1 MSLRARLV
9 AVLLMVA
16 VLGLAVAGSAT
27 FVLQRSF
34 LLDRVD
40 EQLDDARIPARTALL
55 ADAANDAAAGAGNSA
70 RRSLPS
76 GAYAE
81 VRNRNGST
89 RINATYSLSG
99 DSDAAPALPDQLPG
113 SGAAGS
119 RERFTAGAVEGG
131 GDFRV
136 LAESLPRGGT
146 LIVAM
151 PLDEVHDTLRRLLVA
166 EILVAAAVV
175 GALSAMS
182 WWLVGVGLRPLR
194 RISQTAGAIADGDI
208 GVLVDHQP
216 VVSTVE
222 IGAVRI
228 NENDERHVYATSD
241 GFFKVSENLVQILV
255 EEAVPA
261 GEIDVEDAD
270 NRVEQAENELSEVS
284 EDDEEEGGRQ
294 RAEIE
299 RRRTVA
305 ENLAKVA
312 REYGEG

>member
-1 MSLRARLV
+1 MSEGRDQQEGRQLFCRVITPEKVIYDGEVNMVVAR
-9 AVLLMVA
+9 
-16 VLGLAVAGSAT
+16 
-27 FVLQRSF
+27 
-34 LLDRVD
+34 
-40 EQLDDARIPARTALL
+40 
-55 ADAANDAAAGAGNSA
+55 
-70 RRSLPS
+70 
-76 GAYAE
+76 
-81 VRNRNGST
+81 
-89 RINATYSLSG
+89 
-99 DSDAAPALPDQLPG
+99 
-113 SGAAGS
+113 
-119 RERFTAGAVEGG
+119 
-131 GDFRV
+131 
-136 LAESLPRGGT
+136 
-146 LIVAM
+146 
-151 PLDEVHDTLRRLLVA
+151 
-166 EILVAAAVV
+166 
-175 GALSAMS
+175 
-182 WWLVGVGLRPLR
+182 
-194 RISQTAGAIADGDI
+194 IADGDI

-284 EDDEEEGGRQ
+284 EEDEEEGGRQ

>member
-1 MSLRARLV
+1 VITPEKVIYDGEVNMVIAR
-9 AVLLMVA
+9 
-16 VLGLAVAGSAT
+16 
-27 FVLQRSF
+27 
-34 LLDRVD
+34 
-40 EQLDDARIPARTALL
+40 
-55 ADAANDAAAGAGNSA
+55 
-70 RRSLPS
+70 
-76 GAYAE
+76 
-81 VRNRNGST
+81 
-89 RINATYSLSG
+89 
-99 DSDAAPALPDQLPG
+99 
-113 SGAAGS
+113 
-119 RERFTAGAVEGG
+119 
-131 GDFRV
+131 
-136 LAESLPRGGT
+136 
-146 LIVAM
+146 
-151 PLDEVHDTLRRLLVA
+151 
-166 EILVAAAVV
+166 
-175 GALSAMS
+175 
-182 WWLVGVGLRPLR
+182 
-194 RISQTAGAIADGDI
+194 IADGDI

-299 RRRTVA
+299 RRRTVV